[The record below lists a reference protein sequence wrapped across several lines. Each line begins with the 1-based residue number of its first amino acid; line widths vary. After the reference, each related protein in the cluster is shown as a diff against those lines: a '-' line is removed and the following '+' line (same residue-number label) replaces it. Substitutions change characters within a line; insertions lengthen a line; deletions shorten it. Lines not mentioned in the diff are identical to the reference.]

1 MRYNLLGDSDLNVSR
16 VCLGT
21 MTYSQDNTEAEA
33 FAQLDYAF
41 ERGVNFVDT
50 AEIYP
55 APVNESLQGQT
66 EVIIGRWMQQ
76 RGNRDKVILAT
87 KVAGPA
93 EMTRFMRPDIHFDEA
108 NIRAAVEG
116 SLERLQTD
124 YIDLYQLH
132 WPDRATNFFG
142 QLNYTHA
149 PQHDGTAMLDTL
161 KVLKALVDEGKI
173 RYIGLSNETPWGVM
187 SFVKYAE
194 ILGLPKVVSVQN
206 PYSLLNRS
214 DEVGLT
220 EVLLREN
227 VPMLPYSPLGFGV
240 LSGKYL
246 DDQWPEGAR
255 LTLYKQFGRY
265 IQPAGVAATR
275 DYVSLA
281 RQHGWNPAQMA
292 LAYVDSRDFVASTII
307 GATQMPQLEANIDA
321 FEMQLSAELS
331 EQLEVL
337 GKLHS
342 NPCP

>member
-66 EVIIGRWMQQ
+66 EAIIGRWMQQ

-108 NIRAAVEG
+108 NIRAAIEG

-132 WPDRATNFFG
+132 WPDRATNF
-142 QLNYTHA
+142 
-149 PQHDGTAMLDTL
+149 
-161 KVLKALVDEGKI
+161 
-173 RYIGLSNETPWGVM
+173 
-187 SFVKYAE
+187 
-194 ILGLPKVVSVQN
+194 
-206 PYSLLNRS
+206 
-214 DEVGLT
+214 
-220 EVLLREN
+220 
-227 VPMLPYSPLGFGV
+227 
-240 LSGKYL
+240 
-246 DDQWPEGAR
+246 
-255 LTLYKQFGRY
+255 
-265 IQPAGVAATR
+265 
-275 DYVSLA
+275 LA
-281 RQHGWNPAQMA
+281 
-292 LAYVDSRDFVASTII
+292 SSTIPMHRSTT
-307 GATQMPQLEANIDA
+307 AP
-321 FEMQLSAELS
+321 
-331 EQLEVL
+331 
-337 GKLHS
+337 
-342 NPCP
+342 PCWTP